1 MTLER
6 AAELVSALR
15 VAEPNSPA
23 APDLFSH
30 FVDYFNL
37 QGEKKLTQ
45 FAELCGFV
53 IACAVSRVG

>member
-37 QGEKKLTQ
+37 QGEEKLTQ
-45 FAELCGFV
+45 FAELCGFR
-53 IACAVSRVG
+53 IACDVSRVV